1 LELEAVIDY
10 LIASENAIL
19 SSITDWIDFARWY
32 LDHPIHKLDKNIV
45 IESILSPSEMR
56 YTYVAGTMVNDII
69 NYLDYHEITTIYN
82 KMHNK
87 HTTNFMYIIL

>member
-1 LELEAVIDY
+1 
-10 LIASENAIL
+10 
-19 SSITDWIDFARWY
+19 
-32 LDHPIHKLDKNIV
+32 
-45 IESILSPSEMR
+45 MR